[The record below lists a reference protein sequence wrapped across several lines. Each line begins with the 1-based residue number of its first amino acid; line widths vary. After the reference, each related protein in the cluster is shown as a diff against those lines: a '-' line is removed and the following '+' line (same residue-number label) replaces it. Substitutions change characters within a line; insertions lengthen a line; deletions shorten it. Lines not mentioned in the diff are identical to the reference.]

1 MCWNGIIKMRVGAGL
16 SAASLMA
23 GSLFPAQ
30 LSAAEPGENTIAPLR
45 SVGEIRALSAE
56 DSTGRRP
63 VSLEAIV
70 TYNDPDEAAAVG
82 ALQASTMSI
91 VEIGKFGLEPESAR
105 RKVADS
111 RVLAGLP
118 FWTAQ
123 PATLVLVALALALAV
138 GAAVGW
144 GWSLRRKLREHTGVI
159 RSRLERE
166 ETFSEFG
173 GQLSAASSRK
183 EVGRV
188 IVDAAQRLL
197 GWDSCFLNLYDQE
210 RGEIE
215 ELIVFETDAG
225 KIKEQD
231 VTRYDKAISDF
242 KRSVLNEKGQL
253 VLRPRDLKSSHGLM
267 PFGLEDRLSA
277 SLMFVPCRSQG
288 KPVGIL
294 SIQSYT
300 HDAYTAEDLKLLQ
313 ALADH
318 SAGALTR
325 VRAQEALRASEIR
338 FRTVTDGLGE
348 GITITDLENRV
359 LYANSRMTELT
370 GFDLKDLI
378 GRPAYELLQPED
390 SWDLARHRNSDCM
403 AGVSERYETRLCRK
417 DGSEFWSEVYAAPFR
432 NPDGEIV
439 GTLGCMVN
447 IDERKQTLEDL
458 RQSEQRFS
466 TTFHASPVP
475 LCSISLEDGK
485 FIDANRAFFR
495 VSEYRRDE
503 VVGHLA
509 QDLGLWESSQEHA
522 RFIAMVKRHGV
533 VRDRECAL
541 LTKHGERRE
550 YLLSAETIEL
560 SSSSGLLVSCFD
572 ITERLSLE
580 ERLRHSQKME
590 AVGQLAA
597 GVAHDFN
604 NILTIVKGHAS
615 LLAEDDGLDS
625 VKRESLEHITRASDR
640 AAELTRQ
647 LLAFSRKQVMTLSRI
662 DLNQELDAIASMLK
676 SLLVE
681 GIELRC
687 EFCDGP
693 APIFA
698 DTGMIGQIVTNLA
711 MNARD
716 AMPRGGA
723 LTLETRLQ
731 PADDSAG
738 AVGANGFVR
747 LRISDTGEGIDP
759 VSLPRI
765 FEPFFSTKEVG
776 KGTGLGLATVYG
788 LVNQHKGRISVDSK
802 LGEGTTFTV
811 HFPLEPGP
819 TDEAVKS
826 PEKAVD
832 VARNSDVVLV
842 VEDEPALRDLVAT
855 VLKRYGYSVL
865 VASDGQEALDLWRRE
880 SDAVRLLLTD
890 VVMPGGISGFE
901 LAEELLGMA
910 PGLPVIYTSGYSV
923 GINNKGIQL
932 TEGYD
937 FLPKPYRPDML
948 AEIVRRRLPPE
959 SAECD
964 A

>member
-1 MCWNGIIKMRVGAGL
+1 
-16 SAASLMA
+16 MA

-123 PATLVLVALALALAV
+123 PATLVLVALALAV

-215 ELIVFETDAG
+215 ELIVFDTDAG

>member
-16 SAASLMA
+16 LAASLMA

-56 DSTGRRP
+56 DSTRRRP

-123 PATLVLVALALALAV
+123 PATLVLVALALAV

-485 FIDANRAFFR
+485 FVDANRTFFS

-503 VVGHLA
+503 VVGHSA

-522 RFIAMVKRHGV
+522 RFIAMVNRHGV
-533 VRDRECAL
+533 VRDLECAL

-604 NILTIVKGHAS
+604 NILTIVKGHVS
-615 LLAEDDGLDS
+615 LLAEDEGLDS

-662 DLNQELDAIASMLK
+662 DLNQELDTIASMLK

-832 VARNSDVVLV
+832 VVRNSDVVLV

>member
-1 MCWNGIIKMRVGAGL
+1 MRVGAGL
-16 SAASLMA
+16 LAASLMA

-56 DSTGRRP
+56 DSTRRRP

-123 PATLVLVALALALAV
+123 PATLVLVALALAV

-485 FIDANRAFFR
+485 FVDANRTFFS

-503 VVGHLA
+503 VVGHSA

-522 RFIAMVKRHGV
+522 RFIAMVNRHGV
-533 VRDRECAL
+533 VRDLECAL

-604 NILTIVKGHAS
+604 NILTIVKGHVS
-615 LLAEDDGLDS
+615 LLAEDEGLDS

-662 DLNQELDAIASMLK
+662 DLNQELDTIASMLK

-832 VARNSDVVLV
+832 VVRNSDVVLV

>member
-1 MCWNGIIKMRVGAGL
+1 M
-16 SAASLMA
+16 
-23 GSLFPAQ
+23 
-30 LSAAEPGENTIAPLR
+30 
-45 SVGEIRALSAE
+45 
-56 DSTGRRP
+56 
-63 VSLEAIV
+63 
-70 TYNDPDEAAAVG
+70 
-82 ALQASTMSI
+82 
-91 VEIGKFGLEPESAR
+91 
-105 RKVADS
+105 
-111 RVLAGLP
+111 
-118 FWTAQ
+118 
-123 PATLVLVALALALAV
+123 
-138 GAAVGW
+138 
-144 GWSLRRKLREHTGVI
+144 
-159 RSRLERE
+159 
-166 ETFSEFG
+166 
-173 GQLSAASSRK
+173 
-183 EVGRV
+183 GRV

>member
-1 MCWNGIIKMRVGAGL
+1 
-16 SAASLMA
+16 MA

-123 PATLVLVALALALAV
+123 PATLVLVALALAV

-485 FIDANRAFFR
+485 FIDAKRAFFR

>member
-123 PATLVLVALALALAV
+123 PATLVLVALALAV

>member
-123 PATLVLVALALALAV
+123 PATLVLVALALAV

-615 LLAEDDGLDS
+615 LLAEDEGLDS

>member
-1 MCWNGIIKMRVGAGL
+1 
-16 SAASLMA
+16 MA

>member
-1 MCWNGIIKMRVGAGL
+1 
-16 SAASLMA
+16 MA

-56 DSTGRRP
+56 DSTRRRP

-123 PATLVLVALALALAV
+123 PATLVLVALALAV

-485 FIDANRAFFR
+485 FVDANRTFFS

-503 VVGHLA
+503 VVGHSA

-522 RFIAMVKRHGV
+522 RFIAMVNRHGV
-533 VRDRECAL
+533 VRDLECAL

-604 NILTIVKGHAS
+604 NILTIVKGHVS
-615 LLAEDDGLDS
+615 LLAEDEGLDS

-662 DLNQELDAIASMLK
+662 DLNQELDTIASMLK

-832 VARNSDVVLV
+832 VVRNSDVVLV

>member
-16 SAASLMA
+16 LAASLMA

-56 DSTGRRP
+56 DSTRRRP

-82 ALQASTMSI
+82 ALQTSTMSI

-123 PATLVLVALALALAV
+123 PATLVLVALALAV

-144 GWSLRRKLREHTGVI
+144 GWSLRRKVREHTGVI

-215 ELIVFETDAG
+215 ELIVFDTDAG

-313 ALADH
+313 SLADH

-338 FRTVTDGLGE
+338 FRAVTDGLGE
-348 GITITDLENRV
+348 GIIITDPENRV
-359 LYANSRMTELT
+359 RYANSRMIELT

-378 GRPAYELLQPED
+378 GRPACELLQPENK
-390 SWDLARHRNSDCM
+390 WDLARHRNSDRM

-417 DGSEFWSEVYAAPFR
+417 DGSQFWAEVFAAPFR
-432 NPDGEIV
+432 NPDGEII
-439 GTLGCMVN
+439 GTLGCQVN
-447 IDERKQTLEDL
+447 IDERKQILEDL
-458 RQSEQRFS
+458 WQSEQRFS
-466 TTFHASPVP
+466 TIFHASPVP
-475 LCSISLEDGK
+475 LCLISLEDGK

-533 VRDRECAL
+533 VRDLECAL

-560 SSSSGLLVSCFD
+560 GV
-572 ITERLSLE
+572 
-580 ERLRHSQKME
+580 
-590 AVGQLAA
+590 VGQL
-597 GVAHDFN
+597 
-604 NILTIVKGHAS
+604 L
-615 LLAEDDGLDS
+615 
-625 VKRESLEHITRASDR
+625 
-640 AAELTRQ
+640 
-647 LLAFSRKQVMTLSRI
+647 
-662 DLNQELDAIASMLK
+662 
-676 SLLVE
+676 
-681 GIELRC
+681 
-687 EFCDGP
+687 
-693 APIFA
+693 
-698 DTGMIGQIVTNLA
+698 
-711 MNARD
+711 
-716 AMPRGGA
+716 
-723 LTLETRLQ
+723 
-731 PADDSAG
+731 
-738 AVGANGFVR
+738 
-747 LRISDTGEGIDP
+747 
-759 VSLPRI
+759 
-765 FEPFFSTKEVG
+765 
-776 KGTGLGLATVYG
+776 
-788 LVNQHKGRISVDSK
+788 
-802 LGEGTTFTV
+802 
-811 HFPLEPGP
+811 
-819 TDEAVKS
+819 
-826 PEKAVD
+826 
-832 VARNSDVVLV
+832 
-842 VEDEPALRDLVAT
+842 
-855 VLKRYGYSVL
+855 
-865 VASDGQEALDLWRRE
+865 
-880 SDAVRLLLTD
+880 
-890 VVMPGGISGFE
+890 
-901 LAEELLGMA
+901 
-910 PGLPVIYTSGYSV
+910 
-923 GINNKGIQL
+923 
-932 TEGYD
+932 
-937 FLPKPYRPDML
+937 
-948 AEIVRRRLPPE
+948 
-959 SAECD
+959 
-964 A
+964 

>member
-16 SAASLMA
+16 LAASLMA

-56 DSTGRRP
+56 DSTRRRP

-123 PATLVLVALALALAV
+123 PATLVLVALALAV

-485 FIDANRAFFR
+485 FVDANRTFFR

-503 VVGHLA
+503 VVGHSA

-522 RFIAMVKRHGV
+522 RFIAMVNRHGV
-533 VRDRECAL
+533 VRDLECAL

-604 NILTIVKGHAS
+604 NILTIVKGHVS
-615 LLAEDDGLDS
+615 LLAEDEGLDS

-662 DLNQELDAIASMLK
+662 DLNQELDTIASMLK

-832 VARNSDVVLV
+832 VVRNSDVVLV

>member
-1 MCWNGIIKMRVGAGL
+1 
-16 SAASLMA
+16 MA

-123 PATLVLVALALALAV
+123 PATLVLVALALAV

-215 ELIVFETDAG
+215 ELIVFDTDAG

-485 FIDANRAFFR
+485 FIDAKRAFFR

>member
-1 MCWNGIIKMRVGAGL
+1 
-16 SAASLMA
+16 MA

-123 PATLVLVALALALAV
+123 PATLVLVALALAV

-447 IDERKQTLEDL
+447 IDELKQTLEDL

>member
-1 MCWNGIIKMRVGAGL
+1 
-16 SAASLMA
+16 MA

-123 PATLVLVALALALAV
+123 PATLVLVALALAV

-910 PGLPVIYTSGYSV
+910 PGLSVIYTSGYSV

>member
-16 SAASLMA
+16 LAASLMA

-56 DSTGRRP
+56 DSTRRRP

-82 ALQASTMSI
+82 ALQTSTMSI

-123 PATLVLVALALALAV
+123 PATLVLVALALAV

-144 GWSLRRKLREHTGVI
+144 GWSLRRKVREHTGVI

-215 ELIVFETDAG
+215 ELIVFDTDAG

-313 ALADH
+313 SLADH

-338 FRTVTDGLGE
+338 FRAVTDGLGE
-348 GITITDLENRV
+348 GIIITDPENRV
-359 LYANSRMTELT
+359 RYANSRMIELT

-378 GRPAYELLQPED
+378 GRPACELLQPENK
-390 SWDLARHRNSDCM
+390 WDLARHRNSDRM

-417 DGSEFWSEVYAAPFR
+417 DGSQFWAEVFAAPFR
-432 NPDGEIV
+432 NPDGEII
-439 GTLGCMVN
+439 GTLGCQVN
-447 IDERKQTLEDL
+447 IDERKQILEDL
-458 RQSEQRFS
+458 WQSEQRFS
-466 TTFHASPVP
+466 TIFHASPVP
-475 LCSISLEDGK
+475 LCLISLEDGE

-533 VRDRECAL
+533 VRDLECAL

-580 ERLRHSQKME
+580 EWLRHSQKME

-604 NILTIVKGHAS
+604 NILTIVKGHAC
-615 LLAEDDGLDS
+615 LLAEDEGLDS

-698 DTGMIGQIVTNLA
+698 DTGMIGQIVANLA

-923 GINNKGIQL
+923 GINNNGIQL

-948 AEIVRRRLPPE
+948 AEIVRRRLHPE

>member
-1 MCWNGIIKMRVGAGL
+1 M
-16 SAASLMA
+16 
-23 GSLFPAQ
+23 
-30 LSAAEPGENTIAPLR
+30 
-45 SVGEIRALSAE
+45 
-56 DSTGRRP
+56 
-63 VSLEAIV
+63 
-70 TYNDPDEAAAVG
+70 
-82 ALQASTMSI
+82 
-91 VEIGKFGLEPESAR
+91 
-105 RKVADS
+105 
-111 RVLAGLP
+111 
-118 FWTAQ
+118 
-123 PATLVLVALALALAV
+123 
-138 GAAVGW
+138 
-144 GWSLRRKLREHTGVI
+144 
-159 RSRLERE
+159 
-166 ETFSEFG
+166 
-173 GQLSAASSRK
+173 
-183 EVGRV
+183 
-188 IVDAAQRLL
+188 
-197 GWDSCFLNLYDQE
+197 
-210 RGEIE
+210 
-215 ELIVFETDAG
+215 
-225 KIKEQD
+225 
-231 VTRYDKAISDF
+231 
-242 KRSVLNEKGQL
+242 
-253 VLRPRDLKSSHGLM
+253 
-267 PFGLEDRLSA
+267 
-277 SLMFVPCRSQG
+277 
-288 KPVGIL
+288 
-294 SIQSYT
+294 
-300 HDAYTAEDLKLLQ
+300 
-313 ALADH
+313 
-318 SAGALTR
+318 
-325 VRAQEALRASEIR
+325 
-338 FRTVTDGLGE
+338 
-348 GITITDLENRV
+348 
-359 LYANSRMTELT
+359 
-370 GFDLKDLI
+370 
-378 GRPAYELLQPED
+378 
-390 SWDLARHRNSDCM
+390 
-403 AGVSERYETRLCRK
+403 
-417 DGSEFWSEVYAAPFR
+417 
-432 NPDGEIV
+432 
-439 GTLGCMVN
+439 
-447 IDERKQTLEDL
+447 
-458 RQSEQRFS
+458 
-466 TTFHASPVP
+466 
-475 LCSISLEDGK
+475 
-485 FIDANRAFFR
+485 
-495 VSEYRRDE
+495 
-503 VVGHLA
+503 
-509 QDLGLWESSQEHA
+509 
-522 RFIAMVKRHGV
+522 
-533 VRDRECAL
+533 
-541 LTKHGERRE
+541 
-550 YLLSAETIEL
+550 
-560 SSSSGLLVSCFD
+560 VSCFD

-580 ERLRHSQKME
+580 EWLRHSQKME

-604 NILTIVKGHAS
+604 NILTIVKGHAC
-615 LLAEDDGLDS
+615 LLAEDEGLDS

-698 DTGMIGQIVTNLA
+698 DTGMIGQIVANLA

-788 LVNQHKGRISVDSK
+788 LVSQHKGRISVDSK

-923 GINNKGIQL
+923 GINNNGIQL

-948 AEIVRRRLPPE
+948 AEIVRRRLHPE

>member
-1 MCWNGIIKMRVGAGL
+1 
-16 SAASLMA
+16 MA

-788 LVNQHKGRISVDSK
+788 LVNQHKGRISVDSN

>member
-1 MCWNGIIKMRVGAGL
+1 MRVGAGL
-16 SAASLMA
+16 LAASLMA
-23 GSLFPAQ
+23 GSLLPAQ